1 MVSKLIKK
9 PLLRARGHFWRRLRG
24 TKTHQ
29 RYCFFM
35 VGTQTVH
42 VLMDGV
48 ELHTAHQSQL

>member
-9 PLLRARGHFWRRLRG
+9 PLLRTRRRKG

-29 RYCFFM
+29 RYCFSK
-35 VGTQTVH
+35 VGTQTVP

-48 ELHTAHQSQL
+48 ELYAAHQSQL